1 MRCWSLRQSVKKL
14 ERRIW
19 QGGTNLA
26 KALFKK
32 VLEYAGDYRKLT
44 YASVIVMLFGVAVSV
59 LPLLFA
65 WQIITPLMGYG
76 EMDVAYVCLR
86 VAAIAVCGISHGK
99 YTGKRKA
106 CSASLHSTE
115 NVRSYTVRHFRN
127 TIRLTGSL
135 WAVHKGIIH
144 IKQYMRSIM
153 QKRDLVRQS
162 RSV

>member
-19 QGGTNLA
+19 RGGTNLA

-76 EMDVAYVCLR
+76 ENGCSVCLFTR
-86 VAAIAVCGISHGK
+86 GSD
-99 YTGKRKA
+99 RFM
-106 CSASLHSTE
+106 
-115 NVRSYTVRHFRN
+115 RHFTWKVYGKTESMQRKFAQYRKC
-127 TIRLTGSL
+127 TQLYCEAFQKHHSFDRLIVGS
-135 WAVHKGIIH
+135 
-144 IKQYMRSIM
+144 S
-153 QKRDLVRQS
+153 
-162 RSV
+162 